1 MNNDEKQQPEGMN
14 VNINFDET
22 PILFTDNVMMNTNP
36 DGITMNFMQQL
47 MNTNQL
53 RVVSRIGMSR
63 EHAKRLVKEMGKLLA
78 MTEGQGT
85 TVEAKKK
92 N

>member
-1 MNNDEKQQPEGMN
+1 MNDDQNQQQMN
-14 VNINFDET
+14 LNINFDST
-22 PILFTDNVMMNTNP
+22 PILFTDNVMINTNP
-36 DGITMNFMQQL
+36 DGLTLNFMQQL

-63 EHAKRLVKEMGKLLA
+63 EHAKRFVKEIGRLLA

-85 TVEAKKK
+85 TVEVKKK

>member
-1 MNNDEKQQPEGMN
+1 MNNDDKQPEGMN
-14 VNINFDET
+14 LNINFDST
-22 PILFTDNVMMNTNP
+22 PILFTDNVMINTNP
-36 DGITMNFMQQL
+36 DGVTLNFMQQL

-53 RVVSRIGMSR
+53 RVVARVGMSR
-63 EHAKRLVKEMGKLLA
+63 EHAKRFVKEIGRLLA

>member
-1 MNNDEKQQPEGMN
+1 
-14 VNINFDET
+14 
-22 PILFTDNVMMNTNP
+22 MMNTNQ

-53 RVVSRIGMSR
+53 RVVARIGMSR
-63 EHAKRLVKEMGKLLA
+63 EHAIRLVKEMGKLLA

-85 TVEAKKK
+85 TVEPKKK

>member
-1 MNNDEKQQPEGMN
+1 MDNNNDQGMN
-14 VNINFDET
+14 VNVNFDST
-22 PILFTDNVMMNTNP
+22 PILFTDNVMINTNQ
-36 DGITMNFMQQL
+36 DGVTLNVMQQL

-53 RVVSRIGMSR
+53 RVVARIGMSR

-78 MTEGQGT
+78 MTEGVGT